1 MVHQCNSAEDFK
13 TRVASGTTIVDFT
26 AQWCGPCQAIAPHF
40 MELSEKFTTIQFIK
54 VDVDELDDLAVEFGV
69 SAMPTFMVFKNGE
82 MVEQMVGASKEKLTE
97 LVEKYKA

>member
-40 MELSEKFTTIQFIK
+40 MELSEKFTTVQFIK
-54 VDVDELDDLAVEFGV
+54 VDVDELESVAQEAGV
-69 SAMPTFMVFKNGE
+69 SAMPTFMIYKDGKN
-82 MVEQMVGASKEKLTE
+82 VDSLVGASKEKLE
-97 LVEKYKA
+97 SLVQKFA